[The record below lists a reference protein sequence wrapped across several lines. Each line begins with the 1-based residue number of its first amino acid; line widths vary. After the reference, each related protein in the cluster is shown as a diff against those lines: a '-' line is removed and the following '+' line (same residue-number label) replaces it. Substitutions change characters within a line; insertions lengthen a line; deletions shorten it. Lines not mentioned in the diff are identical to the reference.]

1 MSDTLLTRLYDDQT
15 RLRRGAVACC
25 VVLAV
30 FATACGGGG
39 SSTST
44 TAVTNALVRPPALPL
59 SGCTYMIDGK
69 VQPDEVP
76 GLKPTFPPSQP
87 DDAANAAVQHIGAHG
102 GTAMVGS
109 ILLHSGTKLYNGP
122 DTSQPAIGTVSD
134 TSLLEVFEP
143 VVWVDSTGKS
153 WMATFL
159 ACGGPNLYWIS
170 VDQADAKIPSGGVLV
185 SALLAQLRVAPPY
198 TQTGRG
204 SLLPMKM
211 DNTRRLVFVDT
222 RVPFSIGRGQLINSL
237 G

>member
-1 MSDTLLTRLYDDQT
+1 MNDRLLARLHHGRTRI
-15 RLRRGAVACC
+15 RRGAVACC

-44 TAVTNALVRPPALPL
+44 TAETNALVRPPALPL

-76 GLKPTFPPSQP
+76 GVKPTFPPSQP
-87 DDAANAAVQHIGAHG
+87 DAAANAAVRHIGAHG
-102 GTAMVGS
+102 GTGMVGS
-109 ILLHSGTKLYNGP
+109 ILLHPGTNLYNGP
-122 DTSQPAIGTVSD
+122 DHSQPPVGTVSV
-134 TSLLEVFEP
+134 SNLLEVFEP
-143 VVWVDSTGKS
+143 VVWVDGAGKS
-153 WMATFL
+153 WLATFL
-159 ACGGPNLYWIS
+159 ACGGSNLYWIS

-185 SALLAQLRVAPPY
+185 SSLLAQLRVAPPY

-204 SLLPMKM
+204 SLLPVKL
-211 DNTRRLVFVDT
+211 DNTRRLVFVDS
-222 RVPFSIGRGQLINSL
+222 RVPFSIGRGQLINSV

>member
-1 MSDTLLTRLYDDQT
+1 MSDRLLTRLHDGP
-15 RLRRGAVACC
+15 RHLRGGAVACC
-25 VVLAV
+25 VVLSV

-44 TAVTNALVRPPALPL
+44 TVLTNALVRPPALPL
-59 SGCTYMIDGK
+59 SGCTYMINGK

-76 GLKPTFPPSQP
+76 GVKPAFPPSQP
-87 DDAANAAVQHIGAHG
+87 DAAADAAVQHISAHG

-109 ILLHSGTKLYNGP
+109 ILLQPGTNLYNGP
-122 DTSQPAIGTVSD
+122 DHSQPAAGTVSH
-134 TSLLEVFEP
+134 SNLLEVFEP
-143 VVWVDSTGKS
+143 VVWVDSAGKS

-185 SALLAQLRVAPPY
+185 STLLAQLRVAPPF

-204 SLLPMKM
+204 SLLPMKL
-211 DNTRRLVFVDT
+211 DYTRRLVFVDS
-222 RVPFSIGRGQLINSL
+222 RVPFSIGRGQLINYV